1 MASSFNIR
9 KIRHIPSLFLEMLQ
23 KTFLRMGF
31 IVRRIEDP
39 KNIKHLINM
48 CRPID
53 SGIDLVRIGGENDG
67 GYLIPADLT
76 GVDCCFSPG
85 VSNSARFEEELEAK
99 FGIKSHLADFSVPG
113 PPHGFVPKSFDR
125 KFISSYTKDNRL
137 SFDDWIENCV
147 PQQESRDLI
156 MQVDIEGSE
165 YEAILGL
172 SQRNLDRFRIIAI
185 EIHNIELWADKA
197 FFQIA
202 KSLIEKLTHNYSV
215 VHFHPNNFADVVN
228 IGGTKFPRVF
238 ELTLL
243 RKDRITVE
251 SVFAKLPHLLDQR
264 NSTERPEVYYNFS
277 N

>member
-1 MASSFNIR
+1 
-9 KIRHIPSLFLEMLQ
+9 
-23 KTFLRMGF
+23 
-31 IVRRIEDP
+31 
-39 KNIKHLINM
+39 M

-156 MQVDIEGSE
+156 MQVNMKRYLVSARE
-165 YEAILGL
+165 IL
-172 SQRNLDRFRIIAI
+172 I
-185 EIHNIELWADKA
+185 
-197 FFQIA
+197 
-202 KSLIEKLTHNYSV
+202 
-215 VHFHPNNFADVVN
+215 
-228 IGGTKFPRVF
+228 VF
-238 ELTLL
+238 ELLRLKFIILNSGLTRHSSRLL
-243 RKDRITVE
+243 R
-251 SVFAKLPHLLDQR
+251 A
-264 NSTERPEVYYNFS
+264 
-277 N
+277 